1 MMQAEARMSLEE
13 PTPDQLLIRAGGG
26 CADSFSQLYDLCSD
40 ALFGIALGISR
51 NHAEAQEIL
60 QDAFVSIWKNAGRYD
75 PSLGSAIAWMIHLT
89 RNLSIDRL
97 RKRKRGDE
105 LHRKFSEERA
115 VTDGDAETPESP
127 LIAAE
132 VAGRVRKAMKGLPS
146 DQQLALNL
154 AFFEGRTQTE
164 IAAQLSEP
172 LGTIKSRIRRAMDRV
187 KHLMG
192 ENPITD

>member
-1 MMQAEARMSLEE
+1 MPAEARMSQENL
-13 PTPDQLLIRAGGG
+13 TPDQLLIRASGG
-26 CADSFSQLYDLCSD
+26 CADSFSQLYDLCSG

-75 PSLGSAIAWMIHLT
+75 PSLGSATAWMIHLT

-97 RKRKRGDE
+97 RKRQRGDE

-115 VTDGDAETPESP
+115 VTDDDAEAPESP

-132 VAGRVRKAMKGLPS
+132 VAQRVRKAMTGLPR
-146 DQQLALNL
+146 DQQVALNL

-164 IAAQLSEP
+164 IATQLSEP